1 MTPERWKQIQEIF
14 SAAMDEL
21 DATLREALIQE
32 RCGVDENLLREVR
45 DLIAYDAPI
54 VDLPDR
60 AGALSAAFFRLLS
73 ELSEN
78 ASEPDWVGRRTVD
91 GYKLQERIG
100 CGGFGYVY
108 SAAKELNDSFRVAI
122 KILIH
127 VDQEEDFL
135 REVRNLEAVRDDHV
149 VRVLNFD
156 TDVFGCNEWFPFIVT
171 ELVTGAQD
179 IVEYAELRKLS
190 VEKRVALFCDAVS
203 GVAAA
208 HKKSILHCDLKPANI
223 LVSPEGMVKVVDFG
237 LAQRFSAAAT
247 GPMTT
252 PVWISRNYASPEH
265 ANQERMS
272 LESDVYSLGCV
283 LYELLTGFVP
293 INYYYCVETE
303 QPALRKEH
311 RIIPL
316 REVSPYL
323 ECAYLG
329 DLEAILQ
336 KALAHEPLARYQSA
350 LNLEADL
357 KAWLKEK
364 PVEARRQQK
373 IYWPYRLGKAIY
385 RNPIRVPFFVLLIVA
400 ISLFAFRLNTTNNR
414 ARDFESRLGT
424 VTNHLLN
431 TADELTDIP
440 GTDWVRRNILA
451 KTMAELEALSNQ
463 APDSLAQKRLLA
475 AAFYRVSLAL
485 ANNRSSS
492 NEYHAMSE
500 YALKA
505 IRLAEAVSRES
516 HDLYDVG
523 VMIDQCLKLDNFYYY
538 NPEFLAPCEWASV
551 RWKELSRENNSYSY
565 VNSLRGAGLA
575 ARLARRTDHSMNLL
589 EDASYAVGEGLNRNP
604 NDENLDW
611 ADAWLAMTGA
621 KILNENGRVEAAIS
635 TFESA
640 AEFARN
646 RATQSAE
653 WKLHLVRLLQEY
665 TETLCDW
672 DQYSK
677 ADTIVDELLTLL
689 IEHDG
694 SSLKGTWLNARTFNL
709 ASKSRAARNRTGE
722 AHHFALKAEAL
733 YARIYESDPGNALW
747 GRQRVDQL
755 ASLATI
761 QLKVAA
767 SPRAIETLLLE
778 DRVFQEICQRNPEEC
793 SWIENSRSL
802 LSNTLSGLNDLQ
814 KRQLSPLKATP
825 ASQSKSSY
833 TFESLEDPLLSKA
846 RDLMNRARNT
856 ESENNP
862 AKTAAFRSE
871 ALDRLDEVYAKDEQ
885 NLSVARELLLGYVDY
900 FKDTRGAADRKKIQ
914 IELDTAV
921 ALADNLQAEH
931 PSIPMFR
938 PISLLLHSM
947 KSGVVGDNRGAL
959 VAAER
964 FRTILPSSFIN
975 DAPDDSTTTSWVSA
989 LARKLTNRA
998 FALPIPPPRPDLLVS
1013 PSSLL
1018 SSKFA
1023 PFPGDWVKT
1032 LIMESSR
1039 DRDNIES
1046 LLQVMGPYAV
1056 DVANL
1061 NCPAEVAEP
1070 TAVTKAIESAESFW
1084 RQGDRRPLV
1093 QNAITIGRLSR
1104 FVIGSC
1110 RKPGVPLSSL
1120 ADAIR
1125 FVNNN
1130 GVATEEALFLLS
1142 IVRRVLA
1149 TTGHFDSA
1157 QATNAIVLNALKG
1170 KAFYS
1175 LNHLRLYLYNLEYSS
1190 LLMRSG
1196 AVNDAFQT
1204 ARLTLSWRKEN
1215 RGSERPEFIGPMD
1228 ITYSAVMLGLGRLDD
1243 ATSHLRL
1250 ALKEPFWKGSL
1261 GAALDATNK
1270 STWCVTLLANKQS
1283 FNDLSTRLLPSERVV
1298 FTEVMERCEGV
1309 KK

>member
-1 MTPERWKQIQEIF
+1 MEIF
-14 SAAMDEL
+14 VAATNEP
-21 DATLREALIQE
+21 DATVREALIQE
-32 RCGVDENLLREVR
+32 RCGVDEALLREVHN
-45 DLIAYDAPI
+45 LIANDAPI
-54 VDLPDR
+54 VDLPGR
-60 AGALSAAFFRLLS
+60 ASALLAAFS
-73 ELSEN
+73 IEP
-78 ASEPDWVGRRTVD
+78 AGEPDWVGQRTVG
-91 GYKLQERIG
+91 GYILQERIG
-100 CGGFGYVY
+100 YGGFGYVY
-108 SAAKELNDSFRVAI
+108 SAAKELDDSFRVAI
-122 KILIH
+122 KLLIH

-149 VRVLNFD
+149 VRVLDFD
-156 TDVFGCNEWFPFIVT
+156 TDLFGCYEKFPFIVT
-171 ELVTGAQD
+171 ELVTGAQG
-179 IVEYAELRKLS
+179 IVEHAELRKLS

-208 HKKSILHCDLKPANI
+208 HQKSILHCDLKPANI
-223 LVSPEGMVKVVDFG
+223 LVNSQGIVKVVDFG
-237 LAQRFSAAAT
+237 LAQRFSAAST
-247 GPMTT
+247 GTVIT
-252 PVWISRNYASPEH
+252 PRGISLNYASPEH
-265 ANQERMS
+265 ANKERMS

-283 LYELLTGFVP
+283 LYELLSGFVP
-293 INYYYCVETE
+293 INYDYCTNETE
-303 QPALRKEH
+303 LRAMRKEH

-336 KALAHEPLARYQSA
+336 KALAQEPSERYHSA
-350 LNLEADL
+350 IDLEADL

-364 PVEARRQQK
+364 PVESRRHHRT
-373 IYWPYRLGKAIY
+373 YWPYRLGKAIY
-385 RNPIRVPFFVLLIVA
+385 RNPGWIASAVFSLVA
-400 ISLFAFRLNTTNNR
+400 IFLFAFRLNTTKNK
-414 ARDFESRLGT
+414 ARDFEARLDT
-424 VTNHLLN
+424 VTNHLLK

-451 KTMAELEALSNQ
+451 KAMAELEAVSNQ
-463 APDSLAQKRLLA
+463 APDSLSQKRLLA

-485 ANNRSSS
+485 GNNRASS
-492 NEYHAMSE
+492 NEYRAMSE

-505 IRLAEAVSRES
+505 IRLAEAVSLES
-516 HDLYDVG
+516 NDLYDVG
-523 VMIDQCLKLDNFYYY
+523 VMIDQCLKLDNFHYY

-551 RWKELSRENNSYSY
+551 RWKELSRKNNSYSY

-575 ARLARRTDHSMNLL
+575 ARLARRTDRSMNLL

-604 NDENLDW
+604 NDENLHW
-611 ADAWLAMTGA
+611 ADAWLAMTLA
-621 KILNENGRVEAAIS
+621 KLLNENGRVEAAINN
-635 TFESA
+635 FESA
-640 AEFARN
+640 AAVARN
-646 RATQSAE
+646 DATRSAE
-653 WKLHLVRLLQEY
+653 WKAFLVELLQEF
-665 TETLCDW
+665 TIMLCDW

-677 ADTIVDELLTLL
+677 ADRIVDELLKML

-709 ASKSRAARNRTGE
+709 ASKSRASRNRTGE
-722 AHHFALKAEAL
+722 AYQYALKAEAL
-733 YARIYESDPGNALW
+733 YARLYESDPGNALW

-778 DRVFQEICQRNPEEC
+778 DRVLQEICQRNPEEC
-793 SWIENSRSL
+793 SWIMNSRSL

-814 KRQLSPLKATP
+814 KRQLSPMNATL
-825 ASQSKSSY
+825 ASQSKSSN
-833 TFESLEDPLLSKA
+833 TFESLEDPLLSEA
-846 RDLMNRARNT
+846 RELMNRATNT

-862 AKTAAFRSE
+862 AKTAAIRSE
-871 ALDRLDEVYAKDEQ
+871 AIDRLDAVYAKDEQ
-885 NLSVARELLLGYVDY
+885 NLRVARELLLGYIDY
-900 FKDTRGAADRKKIQ
+900 FKDTRGAADRQKIQ
-914 IELDTAV
+914 VELDAAI
-921 ALADNLQAEH
+921 ALADDLLVEH
-931 PSIPMFR
+931 SSIPMFR
-938 PISLLLHSM
+938 PIALLLHSM
-947 KSGVVGDNRGAL
+947 KSDVSGDNRGAL

-964 FRTILPSSFIN
+964 FRTILPSISIN
-975 DAPDDSTTTSWVSA
+975 DAPDDSTTTGWVSG

-998 FALPIPPPRPDLLVS
+998 FALPIVPPRPGLPLS

-1018 SSKFA
+1018 SSKSA
-1023 PFPGDWVKT
+1023 PFPGDWVKMF
-1032 LIMESSR
+1032 IMESSR

-1120 ADAIR
+1120 AEAIR

-1130 GVATEEALFLLS
+1130 GVPTEEALFLLS

-1175 LNHLRLYLYNLEYSS
+1175 LDHLRLYLYNLEYSS
-1190 LLMRSG
+1190 LLMKSG

-1204 ARLTLSWRKEN
+1204 ARLTLAWRKEN

-1228 ITYSAVMLGLGRLDD
+1228 IPYSAVMLGLGRLDD